1 MKRYPVGS
9 YEETRQLM
17 FRQFSRLTPD
27 QKLDWLSAT
36 VAFVDEVNPGLRW
49 KRLELRV
56 PRAITR
62 RRKRR

>member
-9 YEETRQLM
+9 YEETRQFM

-36 VAFVDEVNPGLRW
+36 TAFINEVNPSR
-49 KRLELRV
+49 
-56 PRAITR
+56 RAR
-62 RRKRR
+62 RRRALSQREI